1 MRIYQA
7 LGIRKFVLTI
17 ETNFF
22 ETSNLLSRYSLYDTI
37 YMSNKLGDRNM
48 SKIATKEKIKLD
60 QIMKVL
66 FKLSKKVMINLL
78 NGLFD
83 ENYDYRKVS
92 IEYSNSEFVD
102 DDFERLFGDMFITV
116 RANEST
122 FSYHIEFQTLNDN
135 SMAIRMFRYG
145 FEKAV
150 ERAGYEENEEI
161 TLFYPKQLVIFLEE
175 NKNIKDEIY
184 FKLRLPYEQEIRF
197 SVPVMKYW
205 KYSAEDLKDKKMYA
219 LLPLQVFKSR
229 KKIKSIYDS
238 SISYEDKAR
247 LINEEFKGLIVVIE
261 NTIKVLEELY
271 NGEEIICVDLEKILK
286 VLANIS
292 EYLYKK
298 YGEYSDIGKEVENM
312 VTTLFDPVVKK
323 EVKMEAKAEAK
334 AEVATNMLKEKMD
347 IDLIVR
353 LTGLTKEEVLKIK
366 KEIELQAE

>member
-22 ETSNLLSRYSLYDTI
+22 AISNLLSRYYLYDTL

-48 SKIATKEKIKLD
+48 SKVATKEKIKLD

-102 DDFERLFGDMFITV
+102 DDFERLFGDIFITV
-116 RANEST
+116 RTNKRS

-135 SMAIRMFRYG
+135 LMAIRMFRYG

-161 TLFYPKQLVIFLEE
+161 TH
-175 NKNIKDEIY
+175 
-184 FKLRLPYEQEIRF
+184 
-197 SVPVMKYW
+197 
-205 KYSAEDLKDKKMYA
+205 
-219 LLPLQVFKSR
+219 
-229 KKIKSIYDS
+229 
-238 SISYEDKAR
+238 
-247 LINEEFKGLIVVIE
+247 
-261 NTIKVLEELY
+261 
-271 NGEEIICVDLEKILK
+271 
-286 VLANIS
+286 
-292 EYLYKK
+292 
-298 YGEYSDIGKEVENM
+298 
-312 VTTLFDPVVKK
+312 
-323 EVKMEAKAEAK
+323 
-334 AEVATNMLKEKMD
+334 
-347 IDLIVR
+347 
-353 LTGLTKEEVLKIK
+353 
-366 KEIELQAE
+366 